1 MQSAYLIDT
10 LVAHT
15 RQLLDQARGL
25 KEASMTELTWR
36 PAPEAWNILECLEHL
51 NLYGD
56 FYLPEI
62 EKSIQN
68 SKTSS
73 DAKFRPGLLGN
84 YFAESMLPKAKLSKM
99 KTFKNKNPLRADL
112 DKAVI
117 DRFIAQ
123 QLHLLQLLEAARQ
136 VSLNKIK
143 IKTTLSGLLRLK
155 LGDTFR
161 FFVHHNIRHGKQI
174 AHVTARRKATGAH
187 H

>member
-1 MQSAYLIDT
+1 MA
-10 LVAHT
+10 
-15 RQLLDQARGL
+15 
-25 KEASMTELTWR
+25 ELTWR
-36 PAPEAWNILECLEHL
+36 PAPESWNILECLEHL

-68 SKTSS
+68 SKTTSEPE
-73 DAKFRPGLLGN
+73 FRSGLLGN
-84 YFAESMLPKAKLSKM
+84 YFANSMLPKAQLNKM
-99 KTFKNKNPLRADL
+99 KTFKNKNPIHADL

-123 QLHLLQLLEAARQ
+123 QLHLLELLEAARQ

-143 IKTTLSGLLRLK
+143 IKTTLSSLLRLK

-174 AHVTARRKATGAH
+174 EHIAARRKAAGAH